1 MYAVEF
7 VSQTRKK
14 HRKLDNYRIKYFAKT
29 SCHQVSDSTIAYSNL
44 KGIFNTRLTS
54 LWDFPVFI
62 CNIRLTCQV
71 YMYMLRFHFILGL
84 CFIFLCFGVWL
95 YMIISLKR
103 RKIKFKPRIKIEPK
117 HIHQEVEL
125 LPTVEVI
132 A

>member
-62 CNIRLTCQV
+62 CNIIKTNMSSVHV
-71 YMYMLRFHFILGL
+71 YAAVPFHPWFMFYLPLFWGMVIHDNK
-84 CFIFLCFGVWL
+84 FET
-95 YMIISLKR
+95 KEN
-103 RKIKFKPRIKIEPK
+103 KI
-117 HIHQEVEL
+117 
-125 LPTVEVI
+125 
-132 A
+132 